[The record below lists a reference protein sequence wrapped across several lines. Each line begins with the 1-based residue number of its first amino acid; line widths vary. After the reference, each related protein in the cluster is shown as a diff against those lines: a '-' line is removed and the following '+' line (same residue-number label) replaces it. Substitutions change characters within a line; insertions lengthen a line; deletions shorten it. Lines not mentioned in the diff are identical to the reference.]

1 MIAQRAPWPQAT
13 PGSPQPVGTCR
24 PSFMYPALSRR
35 TRKRS
40 RPRLAA
46 SRPHRRHG
54 RRSRRLPPRATSARL
69 ARGPRWLVSR
79 NRGRRVPGFPY
90 EAPAAE
96 SGLRRLPPR
105 DRAMGPPARWARDP
119 RHRAPRPGFSCE
131 SAGAESRLR
140 RLLPRAHAIGTPRL
154 AAFKCGV
161 AAGKCPRP
169 RAPNRNRV
177 CRRARCTL
185 VSRNMGDAAG
195 LLVRV
200 RWRGFSIP
208 ASSSA

>member
-35 TRKRS
+35 ARKRS

-96 SGLRRLPPR
+96 SGHAGGARAGHAELKPHLPLAAVDSVLSPR
-105 DRAMGPPARWARDP
+105 DRALGPHRLVTRDSVARPERTRDG
-119 RHRAPRPGFSCE
+119 RA
-131 SAGAESRLR
+131 SRLR
-140 RLLPRAHAIGTPRL
+140 RPPPR
-154 AAFKCGV
+154 F
-161 AAGKCPRP
+161 
-169 RAPNRNRV
+169 
-177 CRRARCTL
+177 AR
-185 VSRNMGDAAG
+185 SA
-195 LLVRV
+195 
-200 RWRGFSIP
+200 RGRT
-208 ASSSA
+208 